1 MRLTFSGAGKFLRK
15 ALVWIGVPAIV
26 AMLVA
31 LLTFQPDVIR
41 ITGILVVSVFAV
53 YGIFVALF
61 FAYTLLLFLVK
72 LLVPSVV
79 VAAIFA
85 AVLLAAAIFVPQF
98 LGGPVYS
105 LEELV
110 SPLVEKVSGLLG

>member
-1 MRLTFSGAGKFLRK
+1 MHLTFGGAGRFLRK
-15 ALVWIGVPAIV
+15 TLAWIGIPAIV

-31 LLTFQPDVIR
+31 LLTFQPDVIK
-41 ITGILVVSVFAV
+41 ITGILVVSVLAV
-53 YGIFVALF
+53 YAIFVAVF
-61 FAYTLLLFLVK
+61 FVYTLLLFLVK
-72 LLVPSVV
+72 LLVPSVL

-85 AVLLAAAIFVPQF
+85 AILLAIAMFLPGI

-110 SPLVEKVSGLLG
+110 SPLVDKVLALI